1 MLTPGQTLAFDQLGD
16 IAARSGGALEL
27 IDEPR
32 AAAKGDGYWVTLS
45 LGTRRYRKPE
55 GLAFR
60 DRERLKMHVPAGFPF
75 SKPSLFFGH
84 QRFKGAPHVQWGSS
98 ICLYQATEVEWRPGD
113 GMFGFFDR
121 VEQWMTAAGAGQLDP
136 DDAPLHP
143 PVAYAKSLVDF
154 VAKVDA
160 PAKEGGGF
168 WLGRADLIR
177 VRADRFDIVGWTA
190 LDDWGEAELDAP
202 PSAAAILFDRPLPM
216 EYPKRVYDLIDVLKE
231 AGLEFGTLYSLLKI
245 TALMAQEGQP
255 AYILLGA
262 PMRRKEAGAP
272 LRQHLTAWEIG
283 PDALV
288 ALRDIVRSG
297 GTDDEARGR
306 LVKWMVETD
315 VGWCT
320 MLEDRPEI
328 VHRRDKDSPAAWL
341 VGKRILLFGC
351 GALGSAIAEMVV
363 RAGAAAIELV
373 DRGQVKPGVLVRQR
387 FGDADIGRNK
397 AEALAD
403 RLAGLGLATRL
414 SSQNANLSIEILP
427 RFQLIDWDLI
437 IDATASPAVSHR
449 LEVELRTTALPAP
462 VIAVQVSAAARYG
475 SVSVRKAHFKG
486 GPQQIERQSKLE
498 AFARHAAN
506 PIVQAFW
513 PEPGAIPIFQPEPG
527 CSEPTFTGSAADMDA
542 HAGTLLNLGLVR
554 LQDLAR
560 DEASVDLVPGPWL
573 AISDSRAVPL
583 GFRFRTAVSLPE
595 RRHGYQV
602 HESAEARRGML
613 AEIRRIA
620 RTRSDK
626 VETGGLMFGEI
637 DDSHRSIWIDS
648 VSGPPPD
655 SIASSQKFLCGT
667 AGTRDLAL
675 FKAKVSGGS
684 SRFVGIWHTHP
695 VSRGR
700 PSEDDLAAMVQ
711 LLHLQPFPP
720 RQVVMLIIG
729 YAASRPTYNYF
740 LFRRDEFQLVRLD
753 DLEGDAL

>member
-1 MLTPGQTLAFDQLGD
+1 
-16 IAARSGGALEL
+16 
-27 IDEPR
+27 
-32 AAAKGDGYWVTLS
+32 VTLS

-60 DRERLKMHVPAGFPF
+60 DRERLKMYVPASFPF
-75 SKPSLFFGH
+75 SKPSLFFAH

-98 ICLYQATEVEWRPGD
+98 ICLYQASEVEWRPAD
-113 GMFGFFDR
+113 GMFGFFER
-121 VEQWMTAAGAGQLDP
+121 VEQWMTAAGAGQLNP

-143 PVAYAKSLVDF
+143 PVAYAKSLIDF
-154 VAKVDA
+154 VAKIDT
-160 PAKEGGGF
+160 PEHDGGGF
-168 WLGRADLIR
+168 WLGRADLVK
-177 VRADRFDIVGWTA
+177 VRPNRFDIAGWTA
-190 LDDWGEAELDAP
+190 LEDWGEAEIDP
-202 PSAAAILFDRPLPM
+202 PPAAAAILFDRPLPM
-216 EYPKRVYDLIDVLKE
+216 EYPNRVNDLIDVLTE
-231 AGLEFGTLYSLLKI
+231 AGLAFGTLYSLLKI
-245 TALMAQEGQP
+245 TALMAQEGEP

-283 PDALV
+283 ADALI

-297 GTDDEARGR
+297 GTDNEARGR

-320 MLEDRPEI
+320 VLEDRPEI

-341 VGKRILLFGC
+341 AGKRILLLGC
-351 GALGSAIAEMVV
+351 GALGSAIAEMMV

-387 FGDADIGRNK
+387 FSDADIGLNK
-397 AEALAD
+397 AEALAG
-403 RLAGLGLATRL
+403 RLQSLGLATRL
-414 SSQNANLSIEILP
+414 SFQHANLSAEVLP
-427 RFQLIDWDLI
+427 RFQLADWDLI
-437 IDATASPAVSHR
+437 IDATASPALSHR
-449 LEVELRTTALPAP
+449 LEIELRTTVLPVP
-462 VIAVQVSAAARYG
+462 LIVVQVSASAHYG
-475 SVSVRKAHFKG
+475 SVSVRMPQYSG

-498 AFARHAAN
+498 AFARHASN
-506 PIVQAFW
+506 PIIDAFW
-513 PEPGAIPIFQPEPG
+513 PKPGSIPIFQPEPG

-542 HAGTLLNLGLVR
+542 HAGTLLNLALVR
-554 LQDLAR
+554 LQSLAR
-560 DEASVDLVPGPWL
+560 DEASVDLVSASWL
-573 AISDSRAVPL
+573 AISDRRAVPL
-583 GFRFRTAVSLPE
+583 SFRFRAALSLPE

-602 HESAEARRGML
+602 RESAEGRRGML

-620 RTRSDK
+620 RTRSDTI
-626 VETGGLMFGEI
+626 ETGGLMFGEI
-637 DDSHRSIWIDS
+637 DDSHRCIWIDS

-667 AGTRDLAL
+667 AGTRDLSF

-711 LLHLQPFPP
+711 LLLLEPFPP

-729 YAASRPTYNYF
+729 YAASRPTFDYF
-740 LFRRDEFQLVRLD
+740 LFRRDEFQLIKLD
-753 DLEGDAL
+753 EVEGDAK